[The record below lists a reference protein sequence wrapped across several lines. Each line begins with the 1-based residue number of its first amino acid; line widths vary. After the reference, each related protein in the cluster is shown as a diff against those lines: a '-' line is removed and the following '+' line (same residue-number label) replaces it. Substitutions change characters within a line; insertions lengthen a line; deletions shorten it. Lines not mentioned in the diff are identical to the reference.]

1 MEMTQINTPQP
12 VATSTV
18 AVTKCAEAGHL
29 ASAKQ
34 TFTQKDVRQERAESE
49 QQEQQS
55 GKSEQTAHGAEQD
68 TGVLSAV
75 SKQGSTS
82 LPSSHD
88 QTMGNQGLKS
98 DKDKQDD
105 HKRWTADEQE
115 RQAAAS
121 APYVN
126 WMGEKVLPNNEVVEE
141 EEREA

>member
-12 VATSTV
+12 AAATTV
-18 AVTKCAEAGHL
+18 AEAKGAEAGHL

-34 TFTQKDVRQERAESE
+34 TFVQKDVRQERGEQPE

-75 SKQGSTS
+75 PTQGSTS

-105 HKRWTADEQE
+105 HKRWTADENE
-115 RQAAAS
+115 KQAAAS
-121 APYVN
+121 APYIN
-126 WMGEKVLPNNEVVEE
+126 WMGEKVFPNEQEE